1 LLVEVFG
8 LGMNEPLHVALLC
21 HSGAGGSGIVA
32 TELAVMLADK
42 GHHVH
47 LIGEQRPFRLDSV
60 SQATRESGVGYRD
73 LGEMPPPRS
82 FWGQLVELVR
92 ASLQRQR
99 DSGTKKGEPLNGG
112 TLHFHEILTHD
123 YPLFETSPHP
133 TIRSANTIAAVFE
146 RYDIQIV
153 NAHYAIPHATAAIL
167 ARDAGVPVRVITT
180 LHGTDITHLALDP
193 AYRYTTQ
200 HALKCSDAVTSV
212 SRWLGQLATERFPM
226 AKPICH
232 IPNWVDGTR
241 FVRPSD
247 PRERSRYAQPE
258 EFICAHISNFRPVK
272 NPLKVIDIFARIL
285 EKTPAR
291 LLLIGEGPLKSECI
305 TAAVD
310 RGISG
315 RVLSVPSLPNVEK
328 MLGLVDVLLLPSES
342 ESLPLILLEAMASG
356 AVCVASNVGGIPEL
370 IRSGETGLLFD
381 SDDAEGMAD
390 AAVEIWQNATL
401 RERIKTDAR
410 GFVLESHSP
419 DRIVSLYEEQFRQLC
434 G

>member
-1 LLVEVFG
+1 
-8 LGMNEPLHVALLC
+8 MC

-60 SQATRESGVGYRD
+60 SQATREQGSGYRD

-99 DSGTKKGEPLNGG
+99 DSGAKKGDALKGG
-112 TLHFHEILTHD
+112 SLHFHEILTHE
-123 YPLFETSPHP
+123 YPLFEASPHP

-167 ARDAGVPVRVITT
+167 ARDAGVPVRVVTT

-200 HALKCSDAVTSV
+200 HALVCSDAVTSV
-212 SRWLGQLATERFPM
+212 SRWLAELATERFPM
-226 AKPICH
+226 AKPIRP

-241 FVRPSD
+241 FVRNDD

-285 EKTPAR
+285 ERTPAR
-291 LLLIGEGPLKSECI
+291 LFLIGEGPLKGECI
-305 TAAVD
+305 AAAVE

-342 ESLPLILLEAMASG
+342 ESLPLVLLEAMSSG

-370 IRSGETGLLFD
+370 IRSGETGLLFN
-381 SDDAEGMAD
+381 SDDIEGMAD
-390 AAVEIWQNATL
+390 AAVEVWRDLPL
-401 RERIKTDAR
+401 RNRLKADAR
-410 GFVLESHSP
+410 SFVLEGHSP
-419 DRIVSLYEEQFRQLC
+419 DQIVSRYEETFRLSC